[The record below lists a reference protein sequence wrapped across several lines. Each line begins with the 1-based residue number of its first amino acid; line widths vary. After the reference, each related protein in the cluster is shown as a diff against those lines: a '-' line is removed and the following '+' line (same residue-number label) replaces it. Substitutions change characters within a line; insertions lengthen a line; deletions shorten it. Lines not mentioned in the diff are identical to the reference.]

1 MSAANSLTDDAS
13 AASPDAQGVG
23 SLSQWQLIRLR
34 FGRHRMAVGSLYV
47 VFALYGLALFAEF
60 FAPATKELRSVDHIY
75 CPPQIPA
82 FNFKDGLYVHA
93 LQKQK
98 DPITFRRYYTRVPDQ
113 IIRLGFLVRGEPYR
127 LWGLIPMDRHF
138 FGIRQEADGGTRDP
152 ESRISVDEFR
162 RTLEMSTPQLAT
174 PDAPLDT
181 FYLLGADK
189 FGQDIFS
196 RIIYGARISLS
207 IGVASIVATF
217 VLGILFGGVS
227 GYVGGRVDSLIQRS
241 IEIINSFPQIPLWL
255 VLAALVPPDWSPLH
269 TYFAITIVLSLL
281 NWTGLARVVRGKLLS
296 LREEDYAVAARL
308 IGAGHSRIIF
318 RHLVPGFTSHII
330 VSLTLSVPARARPS
344 GGNN

>member
-1 MSAANSLTDDAS
+1 MSGANPLTDDAS

-127 LWGLIPMDRHF
+127 LWGLIPMNRHF

-174 PDAPLDT
+174 PDAQLDT
-181 FYLLGADK
+181 FYLLGRISS
-189 FGQDIFS
+189 GRIFS
-196 RIIYGARISLS
+196 AGLSMERASAFRLESL
-207 IGVASIVATF
+207 
-217 VLGILFGGVS
+217 
-227 GYVGGRVDSLIQRS
+227 
-241 IEIINSFPQIPLWL
+241 PLSPRLSWEFFS
-255 VLAALVPPDWSPLH
+255 AACP
-269 TYFAITIVLSLL
+269 AI
-281 NWTGLARVVRGKLLS
+281 
-296 LREEDYAVAARL
+296 
-308 IGAGHSRIIF
+308 
-318 RHLVPGFTSHII
+318 
-330 VSLTLSVPARARPS
+330 
-344 GGNN
+344 